1 MFKDNMY
8 RYGGKRKKGNKIKR
22 IIEKVIRDFK
32 LIIFK

>member
-22 IIEKVIRDFK
+22 IIEKVSGD
-32 LIIFK
+32 